1 MAFPAIA
8 ALVAGAEV
16 TAAVVLAA
24 VTEVGVT
31 MTVVGMATGSKDLMK
46 IGGVLSL
53 VGGVGGMIAGAGTAA
68 AGEAAAGALSDSATD
83 AALSAASDEAIAAS
97 AADMAAGEA
106 VGQAQLAELAGSP
119 GIVSSPVNLSPMPQ
133 PGPIGPADA
142 TKAMGNMAET
152 VPPVQADPL
161 AVQAPQGAQAPTGPQ
176 AIDAPVSP
184 ADANM
189 NPTDMR
195 LAAGTQQTPMQ
206 APSDASSFFGKFSDW
221 ANQNKTLFNSGMQ
234 LVGGAM
240 KGAADQDMWNQ
251 KMALERDR
259 WNRANSVGTFQPRG
273 IVGGAA

>member
-1 MAFPAIA
+1 M
-8 ALVAGAEV
+8 
-16 TAAVVLAA
+16 VLAA
-24 VTEVGVT
+24 VTEVGLT
-31 MTVVGMATGSKDLMK
+31 MTVVGAITGSKDLLK

-83 AALSAASDEAIAAS
+83 AALSAASEEAVAAS

-106 VGQAQLAELAGSP
+106 VGQAQLAELAGSQ

-133 PGPIGPADA
+133 PAPLGPADA
-142 TKAMGNMAET
+142 TKAMGNVAET
-152 VPPVQADPL
+152 APPVQADPL

-184 ADANM
+184 ADPNV
-189 NPTDMR
+189 NPTDGR
-195 LAAGTQQTPMQ
+195 LAANQQRTPDGG
-206 APSDASSFFGKFSDW
+206 ASSLNPSSDANSFFGRFSEW
-221 ANQNKTLFNSGMQ
+221 ATKNETLFNGGMQ
-234 LVGGAM
+234 LVGGAL
-240 KGAADQDMWNQ
+240 KGANDADMWGQ
-251 KMALERDR
+251 KMTLERDR